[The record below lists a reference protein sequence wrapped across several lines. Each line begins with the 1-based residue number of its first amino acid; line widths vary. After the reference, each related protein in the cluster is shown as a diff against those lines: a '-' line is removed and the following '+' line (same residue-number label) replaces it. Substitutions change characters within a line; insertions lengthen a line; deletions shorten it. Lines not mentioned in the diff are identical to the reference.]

1 MLWDDG
7 LDQVH
12 LAVREASS
20 EVSMHRSDIAVPIDM
35 EAFSRGRNGWFAMPF
50 ASIRDCCSH
59 PSEINRT
66 TSLEAYTVALH
77 RASWSIKET

>member
-1 MLWDDG
+1 MWWDDG
-7 LDQVH
+7 LDRVH

-35 EAFSRGRNGWFAMPF
+35 EAISRGRSGWFGMPF
-50 ASIRDCCSH
+50 ASIRDCRSY

-66 TSLEAYTVALH
+66 TSLETYTVVLH
-77 RASWSIKET
+77 CAS